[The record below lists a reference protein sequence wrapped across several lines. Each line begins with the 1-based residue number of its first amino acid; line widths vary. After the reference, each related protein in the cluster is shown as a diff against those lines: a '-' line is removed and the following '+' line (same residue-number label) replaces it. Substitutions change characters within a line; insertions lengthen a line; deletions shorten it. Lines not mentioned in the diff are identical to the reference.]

1 MSDVLRDPI
10 FEVAGGFMASK
21 FLFVANEIRLFA
33 SLADGP
39 ATLSELA
46 AKTGVPARTLRIL
59 ADAMVALDLVEIQE
73 GRYRNGASAA
83 AYLTGRTPSDLGAM
97 LRFWDRVS
105 YPRWNKLEE
114 TVRTGE
120 GAFGGWVF
128 SGEEQ
133 RIVSEGVQALQFE
146 AARALPRI
154 YDFGRHRRLLD
165 LGGGTGSWLVA
176 VLSQHPDLQ
185 ATLFDR
191 PPVSA
196 VARQKLS
203 NDPVAAR
210 VKVMEGD
217 FFADP
222 IPEDHDLVLL
232 ANVVH
237 LLAPERTLDLLHRT
251 RERVRDGA
259 RLLLVDF
266 WTDATHTQPLFSAL
280 MAGAFLVDTGVGDVY
295 SEDEAR
301 QWLAQSGWEALK
313 RKELAGPVSLIVAEA
328 RERSFA

>member
-1 MSDVLRDPI
+1 MSDRLRDSI
-10 FEVAGGFMASK
+10 FKVAGGFMASK
-21 FLFVANEIRLFA
+21 FLFVANEIRLFG

-46 AKTGVPARTLRIL
+46 AKTGVPTRTLRIL
-59 ADAMVALDLVEIQE
+59 ADAMVALGLLELQE
-73 GRYRNGASAA
+73 GRYRNGPSAA
-83 AYLTGRTPSDLGAM
+83 AYLTGRTPRDLGAM

-128 SGEEQ
+128 SSEEQ

-146 AARALPRI
+146 AAGALPQV
-154 YDFGRHRRLLD
+154 YDFSRHRRLLD

-176 VLSQHPDLQ
+176 VLRQHRNLQ

-191 PPVSA
+191 PPVA
-196 VARQKLS
+196 TVARQKLS
-203 NDPVAAR
+203 NEPVAAG
-210 VKVMEGD
+210 VKVIAGD
-217 FFADP
+217 FFADS

-237 LLAPERTLDLLHRT
+237 LLAPERTRELLHRT
-251 RERVRDGA
+251 REQVRDGA

-266 WTDATHTQPLFSAL
+266 WTDATHTQPLFTAL

-301 QWLAQSGWEALK
+301 QWLAQTGWQALE
-313 RKELAGPVSLIVAEA
+313 RKELAGPVSVIVAEA
-328 RERSFA
+328 QS

>member
-1 MSDVLRDPI
+1 
-10 FEVAGGFMASK
+10 MASK
-21 FLFVANEIRLFA
+21 FLFVANEVGLFR

-39 ATLSELA
+39 AGLSELA
-46 AKTGVPARTLRIL
+46 EKTGVPTRTLRIV
-59 ADAMVALDLVEIQE
+59 ADAMVALGLLELQE
-73 GRYRNGASAA
+73 GRYRNGPSAA
-83 AYLTGRTPSDLGAM
+83 AYLTGRTPRDLGPM

-105 YPRWNKLEE
+105 YPRWNKLED

-120 GAFGGWVF
+120 GAFGGWIF
-128 SGEEQ
+128 SSEEQ

-146 AARALPRI
+146 AAGALPKG
-154 YDFGRHRRLLD
+154 YDFSRHRRLLD
-165 LGGGTGSWLVA
+165 VGGGTGSWLVA
-176 VLSQHPDLQ
+176 VLRQYRNLQ

-191 PPVSA
+191 PPVAA

-203 NDPVAAR
+203 NEPVAAG
-210 VKVMEGD
+210 VQVIAGD

-222 IPEDHDLVLL
+222 IPEDHDVILL

-237 LLAPERTLDLLHRT
+237 LLAPERTVELLHRI
-251 RERVRDGA
+251 RERVQHGA

-266 WTDATHTQPLFSAL
+266 WTDVTHTRPLFSAL

-301 QWLAQSGWEALK
+301 QWLTQTGWRALE
-313 RKELAGPVSLIVAEA
+313 RKELAGPVSVIVAEVQ
-328 RERSFA
+328 S

>member
-1 MSDVLRDPI
+1 
-10 FEVAGGFMASK
+10 MA
-21 FLFVANEIRLFA
+21 
-33 SLADGP
+33 
-39 ATLSELA
+39 
-46 AKTGVPARTLRIL
+46 
-59 ADAMVALDLVEIQE
+59 
-73 GRYRNGASAA
+73 
-83 AYLTGRTPSDLGAM
+83 
-97 LRFWDRVS
+97 
-105 YPRWNKLEE
+105 
-114 TVRTGE
+114 
-120 GAFGGWVF
+120 
-128 SGEEQ
+128 
-133 RIVSEGVQALQFE
+133 
-146 AARALPRI
+146 
-154 YDFGRHRRLLD
+154 
-165 LGGGTGSWLVA
+165 
-176 VLSQHPDLQ
+176 
-185 ATLFDR
+185 
-191 PPVSA
+191 A

-210 VKVMEGD
+210 VKVREGD

-301 QWLAQSGWEALK
+301 QWLAQSGWEALE
-313 RKELAGPVSLIVAEA
+313 RKELAGPVESHRCGSPRTVFSLTPDGTDGPS
-328 RERSFA
+328 SFMQTRGQCRPAVHQHVRRFLA